1 MKPQYAPKTLTQKLG
16 YLIEEMGEVQAAV
29 GKSIRWGLHSYNPE
43 VHPSKREMNGDWILR
58 EIADLELAIKLA
70 KKEIKD
76 QMTAIDGKPRDE
88 DCRDDD

>member
-16 YLIEEMGEVQAAV
+16 YLVEEMGEVQAAV

-58 EIADLELAIKLA
+58 EIEDLELAIKLA
-70 KKEIKD
+70 KESIELA
-76 QMTAIDGKPRDE
+76 MEPIDGKTRE
-88 DCRDDD
+88 